1 MESCQDLEAKLI
13 PRPLNPMPG
22 IKTPRGLF
30 WLVYVLT

>member
-13 PRPLNPMPG
+13 PQPVNPMADSM
-22 IKTPRGLF
+22 TPRGLF